1 MSKEKQKKLERITF
15 YIMLVL
21 LLLAVAALALHMAG
35 KTSLGVAGF
44 LSLAALIC
52 SAIHR
57 ALQNRISGKTLL
69 GKKLGEKKQKKA
81 NKK

>member
-1 MSKEKQKKLERITF
+1 MKKNWFNLF
-15 YIMLVL
+15 